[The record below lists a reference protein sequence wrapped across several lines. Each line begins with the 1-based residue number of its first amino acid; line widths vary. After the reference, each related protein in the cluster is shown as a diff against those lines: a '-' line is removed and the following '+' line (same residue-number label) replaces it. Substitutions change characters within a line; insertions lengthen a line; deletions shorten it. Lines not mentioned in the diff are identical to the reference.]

1 MGKSICS
8 KIWCYVWERPL
19 YEKTA
24 LWVSVTATDPHP
36 HSISVP
42 PSSFL
47 PILLLSHVFFFFLLL
62 PHVSSLWAFLCGA
75 FFEVGVSSVAS

>member
-8 KIWCYVWERPL
+8 KVWCYVWERPL

-42 PSSFL
+42 PSFPPPISFL
-47 PILLLSHVFFFFLLL
+47 PILLLSHVFFFFFFCFLMFLASGPL
-62 PHVSSLWAFLCGA
+62 YVGHSSRSG
-75 FFEVGVSSVAS
+75 